1 MCLAIPG
8 KLIEKND
15 TGGTLVG
22 KVAFGGV
29 TRQASLDFL
38 PEAEVGDY
46 VLVHVGF
53 AISKVDEEEA
63 RTTFEYMQQVG
74 LLEEELGEAPPESF
88 SPKLYDDS
96 TTPRMATFGNRAA
109 DGSAGGGR

>member
-8 KLIEKND
+8 RLIEKVD
-15 TGGTLVG
+15 ADGTLVG
-22 KVAFGGV
+22 KVAFGGI

-74 LLEEELGEAPPESF
+74 LLEEELGEAAPESF
-88 SPKLYDDS
+88 SPKLYEDS
-96 TTPRMATFGNRAA
+96 TAPRLANFADRTGNAPSR
-109 DGSAGGGR
+109 GEL